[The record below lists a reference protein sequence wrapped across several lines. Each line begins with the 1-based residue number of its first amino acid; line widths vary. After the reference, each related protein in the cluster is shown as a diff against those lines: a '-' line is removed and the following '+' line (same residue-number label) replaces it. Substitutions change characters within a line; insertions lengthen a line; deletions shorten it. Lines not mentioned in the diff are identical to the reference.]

1 MSAPDFWNNRERA
14 QKDVD
19 EVSRLRSLINPF
31 RELEREIADFEALQ
45 QLASEEKDESHR
57 LQAEREVASEH
68 DRLVRR
74 LEEFELRQFL
84 SGENDRA
91 NAFLTIH
98 SGAGGTES
106 CDWADMLLRMYQRW
120 IERGGFKSRIVDVQT
135 GEEVGIKSVTLL
147 VSGEYAYGHL
157 RTERGVHRLV
167 RISPFDANKRRHT
180 SFASVD
186 VVAEIADSAPIEVNP
201 ADLEI
206 DTFRSGGKGG
216 QNVNKVETAVR
227 IVHKPTGIVVACQAE
242 RSQGRNR
249 ELALKMLKAK
259 LYQIEEDKKRAE
271 MDRQY
276 GEKGEIAWGNQI
288 RSYVFQP
295 YQMVKDHRTGAET
308 SNVQEVMDGDIDMF
322 IQAKLRGQ
330 KAGKTVGPKESA
342 VKIHLS
348 PNPVYMKPTANL
360 RSLDKKSIV
369 VVDGS
374 HRTPA
379 HIGVSDAD
387 PRSEHAGLCYVNV
400 WQASLEDMNIEW
412 TDAGSGPPP
421 TSRAHRWDAY
431 LTQDALPLIRPNTED
446 PKYGDLLLEVPN
458 KP

>member
-1 MSAPDFWNNRERA
+1 LANCGGFFDLPKLQQNLATLEGRMSAPDFWNERERA
-14 QKDVD
+14 QADVE

-31 RELEREIADFEALQ
+31 HELEREISDFETLQ
-45 QLASEEKDESHR
+45 QLTSEEQDESHR
-57 LQAEREVASEH
+57 AQAERELASEH
-68 DRLVRR
+68 DRLLHK

-84 SGENDRA
+84 AGENDRS
-91 NAFLTIH
+91 NAFVTIH

-120 IERGGFKSRIVDVQT
+120 IERSGFRSQIVDLQT

-147 VSGEYAYGHL
+147 VSGEFAYGHL
-157 RTERGVHRLV
+157 QTERGVHRLV

-186 VVAEIADSAPIEVNP
+186 VVPEIADTAPIEINP

-259 LYQIEEDKKRAE
+259 LYQIEQDKKRAE
-271 MDRQY
+271 LDRQY

-308 SNVQEVMDGDIDMF
+308 SNVQDVMDGNIDMF
-322 IQAKLRGQ
+322 IQAELRGQ
-330 KAGKTVGPKESA
+330 KNAKG
-342 VKIHLS
+342 
-348 PNPVYMKPTANL
+348 
-360 RSLDKKSIV
+360 D
-369 VVDGS
+369 
-374 HRTPA
+374 
-379 HIGVSDAD
+379 
-387 PRSEHAGLCYVNV
+387 
-400 WQASLEDMNIEW
+400 
-412 TDAGSGPPP
+412 SG
-421 TSRAHRWDAY
+421 
-431 LTQDALPLIRPNTED
+431 EF
-446 PKYGDLLLEVPN
+446 
-458 KP
+458 

>member
-1 MSAPDFWNNRERA
+1 VSASCGGFFEVEKLQKDLAAIEGRMAAPDFWSNRDRA
-14 QKDVD
+14 QADVE

-31 RELEREIADFEALQ
+31 QELEREIEDFGALHE
-45 QLASEEKDESHR
+45 LAAEESDPAVRAH
-57 LQAEREVASEH
+57 AEKEVATEH
-68 DRLVRR
+68 DRLAHK
-74 LEEFELRQFL
+74 LDEFELRQFL

-120 IERGGFKSRIVDVQT
+120 IERSGFKSQTVDIQQ

-147 VSGEYAYGHL
+147 VTGEYAYGHL
-157 RTERGVHRLV
+157 QTERGVHRLV

-186 VVAEIADSAPIEVNP
+186 VVPEIADTAPIEINP

-227 IVHKPTGIVVACQAE
+227 ILHKPSGIVVACQAE

-249 ELALKMLKAK
+249 ELAMKMLKAK
-259 LYQIEEDKKRAE
+259 LYEIEQDKKRAE
-271 MDRQY
+271 IDRQY
-276 GEKGEIAWGNQI
+276 GEKGDIAWGSQI

-308 SNVQEVMDGDIDMF
+308 SNVQAVMDGDIDMF
-322 IQAKLRGQ
+322 IQAKLRGE
-330 KAGKTVGPKESA
+330 KAEKGEKTDEE
-342 VKIHLS
+342 I
-348 PNPVYMKPTANL
+348 
-360 RSLDKKSIV
+360 
-369 VVDGS
+369 
-374 HRTPA
+374 
-379 HIGVSDAD
+379 
-387 PRSEHAGLCYVNV
+387 
-400 WQASLEDMNIEW
+400 
-412 TDAGSGPPP
+412 
-421 TSRAHRWDAY
+421 
-431 LTQDALPLIRPNTED
+431 
-446 PKYGDLLLEVPN
+446 
-458 KP
+458 

>member
-1 MSAPDFWNNRERA
+1 MAAPDFWSNRERA
-14 QKDVD
+14 QSAVE
-19 EVSRLRSLINPF
+19 EVSRLRSLVNPF
-31 RELEREIADFEALQ
+31 QELEREIEDLNALR
-45 QLASEEKDESHR
+45 QLAAEEADATACAH
-57 LQAEREVASEH
+57 AEKEVATEH
-68 DRLVRR
+68 ARLIHK

-120 IERGGFKSRIVDVQT
+120 IERSGFKSQTVDIQQ

-157 RTERGVHRLV
+157 QTERGVHRLV

-186 VVAEIADSAPIEVNP
+186 VVPEIADSAPIEINP

-227 IVHKPTGIVVACQAE
+227 IMHKPSGIVVVCQAE

-249 ELALKMLKAK
+249 ELALKILKAK
-259 LYQIEEDKKRAE
+259 LYEIEQDKKRAE
-271 MDRQY
+271 IDRQY
-276 GEKGEIAWGNQI
+276 GEKGDIAWGSQI

-295 YQMVKDHRTGAET
+295 YQMVKDHRTGAES
-308 SNVQEVMDGDIDMF
+308 SNVQDVMDGNIDMF
-322 IQAKLRGQ
+322 IQAELRGGIAA
-330 KAGKTVGPKESA
+330 KG
-342 VKIHLS
+342 
-348 PNPVYMKPTANL
+348 
-360 RSLDKKSIV
+360 
-369 VVDGS
+369 
-374 HRTPA
+374 
-379 HIGVSDAD
+379 AD
-387 PRSEHAGLCYVNV
+387 SEL
-400 WQASLEDMNIEW
+400 
-412 TDAGSGPPP
+412 
-421 TSRAHRWDAY
+421 
-431 LTQDALPLIRPNTED
+431 
-446 PKYGDLLLEVPN
+446 
-458 KP
+458 

>member
-1 MSAPDFWNNRERA
+1 VSGSCGGFFDVERLQKNLAVIEARMAAPDFWSNRERA
-14 QKDVD
+14 QADVE

-31 RELEREIADFEALQ
+31 HELEREIEDFSALQ
-45 QLASEEKDESHR
+45 QLAEEEVDLAQRSH
-57 LQAEREVASEH
+57 AEKEVALEH
-68 DRLVRR
+68 NRLVRK
-74 LEEFELRQFL
+74 LAEFELRQFL
-84 SGENDRA
+84 AGDNDPA

-120 IERGGFKSRIVDVQT
+120 IERSGFKSQTVDIQQ

-157 RTERGVHRLV
+157 QTERGVHRLV

-186 VVAEIADSAPIEVNP
+186 VVPEIADTAPIEINP

-206 DTFRSGGKGG
+206 DMFRSGGKGG

-227 IVHKPTGIVVACQAE
+227 ILHKPSGIVVACQAE

-249 ELALKMLKAK
+249 ELAMKMLKAK

-271 MDRQY
+271 MERQY

-308 SNVQEVMDGDIDMF
+308 SNVQAVMDGDIDMF
-322 IQAKLRGQ
+322 IQAKLRGE
-330 KAGKTVGPKESA
+330 KASKGEGSESE
-342 VKIHLS
+342 
-348 PNPVYMKPTANL
+348 T
-360 RSLDKKSIV
+360 
-369 VVDGS
+369 
-374 HRTPA
+374 
-379 HIGVSDAD
+379 
-387 PRSEHAGLCYVNV
+387 
-400 WQASLEDMNIEW
+400 
-412 TDAGSGPPP
+412 
-421 TSRAHRWDAY
+421 
-431 LTQDALPLIRPNTED
+431 
-446 PKYGDLLLEVPN
+446 
-458 KP
+458 

>member
-1 MSAPDFWNNRERA
+1 MAAPDFWSNRERA
-14 QKDVD
+14 QADVE

-31 RELEREIADFEALQ
+31 QELEREIEDFRALHE
-45 QLASEEKDESHR
+45 LAAEESDPTARAH
-57 LQAEREVASEH
+57 AEKEVAIEH
-68 DRLVRR
+68 DRLLHR
-74 LEEFELRQFL
+74 LQEFELRQFF

-120 IERGGFKSRIVDVQT
+120 IERRGFKSQTVDIQQ

-147 VSGEYAYGHL
+147 VTGEYAYGHL
-157 RTERGVHRLV
+157 QTERGVHRLV

-186 VVAEIADSAPIEVNP
+186 VVPEIGDAAPIEINP

-227 IVHKPTGIVVACQAE
+227 ILHKPTGIVVACQAE

-249 ELALKMLKAK
+249 ELAMKMLKAK
-259 LYQIEEDKKRAE
+259 LFQVEEDKKRAE
-271 MDRQY
+271 IERQY

-308 SNVQEVMDGDIDMF
+308 SNVQAVMDGEIDMF
-322 IQAKLRGQ
+322 IQAKLRGE
-330 KAGKTVGPKESA
+330 KN
-342 VKIHLS
+342 VK
-348 PNPVYMKPTANL
+348 
-360 RSLDKKSIV
+360 
-369 VVDGS
+369 
-374 HRTPA
+374 
-379 HIGVSDAD
+379 
-387 PRSEHAGLCYVNV
+387 
-400 WQASLEDMNIEW
+400 
-412 TDAGSGPPP
+412 
-421 TSRAHRWDAY
+421 
-431 LTQDALPLIRPNTED
+431 TED
-446 PKYGDLLLEVPN
+446 KAL
-458 KP
+458 

>member
-1 MSAPDFWNNRERA
+1 MAAPDFWSNRERA
-14 QKDVD
+14 KTDVE

-31 RELEREIADFEALQ
+31 QELERDIEDFSALQ
-45 QLASEEKDESHR
+45 QLAAEESDPASRAH
-57 LQAEREVASEH
+57 AEQEVATEH
-68 DRLVRR
+68 DRLVHK

-84 SGENDRA
+84 SGENDRS

-120 IERGGFKSRIVDVQT
+120 IERSGFTSQTIDVQV
-135 GEEVGIKSVTLL
+135 GEEVGIKSTTLL
-147 VSGEYAYGHL
+147 VQGEYAYGHL
-157 RTERGVHRLV
+157 NPERGVHRLV

-186 VVAEIADSAPIEVNP
+186 VVPEIADSTPIEINP
-201 ADLEI
+201 ADIEV
-206 DTFRSGGKGG
+206 DTFRAGGKGG

-259 LYQIEEDKKRAE
+259 LYQIEQDKKRAE
-271 MDRQY
+271 IDRQY
-276 GEKGEIAWGNQI
+276 GEKGDIAWGNQI

-308 SNVQEVMDGDIDMF
+308 SNVQEVMDGKIDNF

-330 KAGKTVGPKESA
+330 KAAKGDKSA
-342 VKIHLS
+342 DE
-348 PNPVYMKPTANL
+348 A
-360 RSLDKKSIV
+360 
-369 VVDGS
+369 
-374 HRTPA
+374 
-379 HIGVSDAD
+379 
-387 PRSEHAGLCYVNV
+387 
-400 WQASLEDMNIEW
+400 
-412 TDAGSGPPP
+412 
-421 TSRAHRWDAY
+421 
-431 LTQDALPLIRPNTED
+431 
-446 PKYGDLLLEVPN
+446 
-458 KP
+458 

>member
-1 MSAPDFWNNRERA
+1 MAASDFWSNRERA
-14 QKDVD
+14 QADVE
-19 EVSRLRSLINPF
+19 EVSRLRSLVNPF
-31 RELEREIADFEALQ
+31 QELEREIEDFDALQ
-45 QLASEEKDESHR
+45 QLAAEETDATARTH
-57 LQAEREVASEH
+57 AEKEVANEH
-68 DRLVRR
+68 ARLIHK

-106 CDWADMLLRMYQRW
+106 CDWADLLLRMYQRW
-120 IERGGFKSRIVDVQT
+120 IERSGFKSQTVDIQQ
-135 GEEVGIKSVTLL
+135 GEEVGIKSVTML

-157 RTERGVHRLV
+157 QTERGVHRLV

-186 VVAEIADSAPIEVNP
+186 VVPEIPDSAPIEINP

-227 IVHKPTGIVVACQAE
+227 ILHKPSGIVVACQAE

-259 LYQIEEDKKRAE
+259 LYEIEQDKKRAE
-271 MDRQY
+271 IDRQY
-276 GEKGEIAWGNQI
+276 GEKGDIAWGSQI

-308 SNVQEVMDGDIDMF
+308 SNVQDVMDGNIDRF
-322 IQAKLRGQ
+322 VQAKLRGE
-330 KAGKTVGPKESA
+330 KADRE
-342 VKIHLS
+342 
-348 PNPVYMKPTANL
+348 
-360 RSLDKKSIV
+360 
-369 VVDGS
+369 
-374 HRTPA
+374 
-379 HIGVSDAD
+379 
-387 PRSEHAGLCYVNV
+387 
-400 WQASLEDMNIEW
+400 
-412 TDAGSGPPP
+412 
-421 TSRAHRWDAY
+421 
-431 LTQDALPLIRPNTED
+431 
-446 PKYGDLLLEVPN
+446 
-458 KP
+458 

>member
-1 MSAPDFWNNRERA
+1 VSASCGGFFDVEKLQKNLVAIEGRMAAPDFWSNRERA
-14 QKDVD
+14 QADVE
-19 EVSRLRSLINPF
+19 EVSRLRSLVNPF
-31 RELEREIADFEALQ
+31 QELEREIEDFDALQ
-45 QLASEEKDESHR
+45 QLAAEETDATARTH
-57 LQAEREVASEH
+57 AEKEVATEH
-68 DRLVRR
+68 ARLIHK

-120 IERGGFKSRIVDVQT
+120 IERSGFKSQTVDIQQ
-135 GEEVGIKSVTLL
+135 GEEVGIKSVTML

-157 RTERGVHRLV
+157 QTERGVHRLV

-186 VVAEIADSAPIEVNP
+186 VVPEIPDSAPIEINP

-227 IVHKPTGIVVACQAE
+227 ILHKPSGIVVACQAE

-259 LYQIEEDKKRAE
+259 LYEIEQDKKRAE
-271 MDRQY
+271 IDRQY
-276 GEKGEIAWGNQI
+276 GEKGDIAWGSQI

-308 SNVQEVMDGDIDMF
+308 SNVQDVMDGNIDRF
-322 IQAKLRGQ
+322 IQAKLRGE
-330 KAGKTVGPKESA
+330 KADRE
-342 VKIHLS
+342 
-348 PNPVYMKPTANL
+348 
-360 RSLDKKSIV
+360 
-369 VVDGS
+369 
-374 HRTPA
+374 
-379 HIGVSDAD
+379 
-387 PRSEHAGLCYVNV
+387 
-400 WQASLEDMNIEW
+400 
-412 TDAGSGPPP
+412 
-421 TSRAHRWDAY
+421 
-431 LTQDALPLIRPNTED
+431 
-446 PKYGDLLLEVPN
+446 
-458 KP
+458 